1 MFLETVDSLPDASEE
16 SRTLVTTIRQIL
28 GSQEKGDEDLVIEAE
43 GQYVIVTDAQR
54 PIFGVSLKNMKANR
68 RIRVEVSTIEEEKI
82 KDTIG
87 AGDSFIAGFLYSV
100 AFAEEGQA
108 KSLRSAINNGI
119 SIAQSIIQEV
129 GVTMP
134 VERLE

>member
-54 PIFGVSLKNMKANR
+54 PIFGVSLK
-68 RIRVEVSTIEEEKI
+68 
-82 KDTIG
+82 
-87 AGDSFIAGFLYSV
+87 
-100 AFAEEGQA
+100 
-108 KSLRSAINNGI
+108 
-119 SIAQSIIQEV
+119 
-129 GVTMP
+129 
-134 VERLE
+134 